1 MNKSLQMYMQV
12 KKVKSYVDLL
22 RTNLA
27 FSSSIKCM
35 SYGQKQSNL
44 ENFFLQR
51 SISLMAKKCLWS
63 DLTFTSQ
70 VRRPILPYAQ
80 QASRIRKKKKVK
92 KRRER
97 RVPSI
102 PVCSLLM
109 IMVNCAFSWIHKE
122 ASKAKGEHDP
132 NFPSS
137 VLLAFLLQTSASCSL
152 QWYAR
157 AIVARW
163 LPSAAW
169 RCATA
174 AFSLHVWISSRN
186 AIVSGDLLPFSPGLH
201 PYLGAVC

>member
-1 MNKSLQMYMQV
+1 
-12 KKVKSYVDLL
+12 
-22 RTNLA
+22 
-27 FSSSIKCM
+27 
-35 SYGQKQSNL
+35 
-44 ENFFLQR
+44 
-51 SISLMAKKCLWS
+51 MAKKCLWS

-70 VRRPILPYAQ
+70 VRHPILPYAQ

-92 KRRER
+92 KR

-152 QWYAR
+152 QWYAWR

-163 LPSAAW
+163 QFPSAAW

-201 PYLGAVC
+201 PYLGAVR